1 MGLNQ
6 SATKT
11 GKGIFRIFAL
21 SDVTNHGDNVA
32 AAEMDVLNI
41 HFDGEDGAVLT
52 TVLSLDDDETCFAQP
67 LVHVVA
73 DGVIEVDI
81 DVVGC
86 HGQHFLASV
95 AEVETGFVVD
105 VEELQVSGV
114 EDFDGVVGT
123 VHQFSEEARGIL
135 GELARGDVHA
145 DADQATGHALFD
157 DDVDDLLQPDDS
169 TIDGNHAVLELVIAV
184 FLDGPRRKD
193 QGALTIL
200 GMEVLD
206 PESGIL
212 QPTFNGITEDVFDLL
227 VDESGLESNRVCAAQ
242 DGANRFNELA
252 VQSVQFARVALQAR
266 LGELLSQ
273 KGENREER
281 VRR

>member
-1 MGLNQ
+1 M
-6 SATKT
+6 
-11 GKGIFRIFAL
+11 
-21 SDVTNHGDNVA
+21 
-32 AAEMDVLNI
+32 
-41 HFDGEDGAVLT
+41 
-52 TVLSLDDDETCFAQP
+52 
-67 LVHVVA
+67 
-73 DGVIEVDI
+73 
-81 DVVGC
+81 
-86 HGQHFLASV
+86 
-95 AEVETGFVVD
+95 
-105 VEELQVSGV
+105 
-114 EDFDGVVGT
+114 
-123 VHQFSEEARGIL
+123 
-135 GELARGDVHA
+135 
-145 DADQATGHALFD
+145 
-157 DDVDDLLQPDDS
+157 
-169 TIDGNHAVLELVIAV
+169 

-273 KGENREER
+273 KGENREKESEGEDDNQTKCTQAGSFILSKDFPYADDGDRDHGKHHQQRNVLAVIGGPESTR
-281 VRR
+281 VRVTQDGSKHFSEITVKSFQLPDIALQVGFGELLT